1 MRQECVDLISQTIGR
16 KLTPSEGDNIVS
28 NIKNKMGEIRRRDPN
43 AWAALTRDDRIRA
56 AGQEV
61 AQDILDSAM
70 RKKGNLLKQVLRQ
83 DERIRDMKRLGTEE
97 DIFAFAAVAKI
108 MQDTYRKARGIQNEY
123 LTQMLD
129 TLNGIK
135 SKWLGFVE
143 DAADVDAFVRE
154 AFGENTGNQRAKEA
168 WIAFSNTAEA
178 MRQRANR
185 AGAEI
190 GKLDYGYIPQS
201 HDWWKVRKAGKD
213 AWVNEIM
220 PLMDRERFTDAE
232 GNAMSDSDLRELLG
246 AAFDDIVTS
255 GSPEGDIGQ
264 IAANLP
270 KIQSERYV
278 KYPHRVLHFK
288 DAQSYLT
295 YEAKYGRGSLTGALI
310 GHVTKM
316 ANDIALLESFG
327 PKPQSSYNMLKGVAE
342 SVALNAQK
350 DQTSWKLL
358 TKYSDYQGLTGT
370 NIDEIWN
377 VLTGKASQVA
387 INSSGVANFM
397 AGWRNLEVAGK
408 LGKAFIS
415 SFSDIPS
422 YFVATGFNRLGF
434 ADGLKFFFAAY
445 GADWKDYATRAGF
458 LADSIASDF
467 CRWGSDNIGEGWTA
481 KMAQATMKASFLNAF
496 TDATR
501 RAFCLNMMAG
511 FAKMAKKGWNDLDAY
526 DQARLQEGG
535 ITPDDWELIRIAG
548 TETHNGIEFIT
559 IRQLQAL
566 QGNALSNASQDV
578 LDALPGK
585 FLGFI
590 INESEMASL
599 GPDLITRAETTR
611 GEQRG
616 TLKGELARSF
626 FLFKSFPIA
635 MMERHFRRAGFL
647 NRHGT
652 MVDQVAYAAGILV
665 ATSVFGALSVQLQN
679 LLNGKD
685 FQDVSSGKFWL
696 NGMAKGG
703 GLGFL
708 GDYLANG
715 LSDDARYG
723 AMSGLTNFAGPIVGT
738 TVDVADLATASM
750 GSAIYDKQTKPA
762 ARAVRL
768 VRSHM
773 PFVNMWYTA
782 TAIDRAVMNELQD
795 YLSPGYLSRL
805 EARQRRGTGQEYW
818 WGLGEPMPER
828 APRFA
833 EQPNR

>member
-1 MRQECVDLISQTIGR
+1 MKQECVDLISKTIGR
-16 KLTPSEGDNIVS
+16 NLTPAEGDNIVF
-28 NIKNKMGEIRRRDPN
+28 NIKNKMGEIRRRDQK
-43 AWAALTRDDRIRA
+43 AWANMTRDDRIRA

-61 AQDILDSAM
+61 AQDILDAAM
-70 RKKGNLLKQVLRQ
+70 RKKSNLLKQVLRQ
-83 DERIRDMKRLGTEE
+83 DERIRDLERLKAEE
-97 DIFAFAAVAKI
+97 GIESYAAVAKI

-143 DAADVDAFVRE
+143 DAGDVEAFVRE
-154 AFGENTGNQRAKEA
+154 AFGENTGNKRAHDA

-178 MRQRANR
+178 MRQRAVR

-201 HDWWKVRKAGKD
+201 HDWWKVRKAGQA
-213 AWVNEIM
+213 AWVDEIM
-220 PLMDRERFTDAE
+220 PLLDRERFTDAD
-232 GNAMSDSDLRELLG
+232 GNAMSDTDLRALLE
-246 AAFDDIVTS
+246 AAYNDIVTS
-255 GSPEGDIGQ
+255 GSPEGDITQ

-270 KIQSERYV
+270 KIQAARYV

-288 DAQSYLT
+288 DAQSFLS
-295 YEAKYGRGSLTGALI
+295 YEAKFGRGSLTGSLI
-310 GHVTKM
+310 GHVAKM
-316 ANDIALLESFG
+316 SNDIALLESFG
-327 PKPQSSYNMLKGVAE
+327 PKPQTTYNMMKGVAVN
-342 SVALNAQK
+342 VANNAK
-350 DQTSWKLL
+350 LVETGWKLFW
-358 TKYSDYQGLTGT
+358 KYSDKHGFFLTNT
-370 NIDEIWN
+370 DEIWN
-377 VLTGKASQVA
+377 VLTGRASQIEV
-387 INSSGVANFM
+387 NSEGFAEIM

-434 ADGLKFFFAAY
+434 ADGMKFFLAAY
-445 GADWKDYATRAGF
+445 GSDWKDYATRAGF
-458 LADSIASDF
+458 IADSIASDF

-511 FAKMAKKGWNDLDAY
+511 FAKMAKNGWNDLDAY
-526 DQARLQEGG
+526 DRARLQDGG
-535 ITPDDWELIRIAG
+535 ITPDDWELIRSAG

-566 QGNALSNASQDV
+566 QSNALANASQDV

-585 FLGFI
+585 YLGFI

-616 TLKGELARSF
+616 TIKGELARSF

-635 MMERHFRRAGFL
+635 MMERHFRRAAFL
-647 NRHGT
+647 HRHGT
-652 MVDQVAYAAGILV
+652 MVDQVAYAAGIVV

-685 FQDVSSGKFWL
+685 LQDMTSSKFWV
-696 NGMAKGG
+696 NGLAKGG

-715 LSDDARYG
+715 LTEDARYG
-723 AMSGLTNFAGPIVGT
+723 SMSGLTNFAGPIVGT
-738 TVDVADLATASM
+738 TVDVFDLGTSMM
-750 GSAIYDKQTKPA
+750 GSAIFDKQTKPA
-762 ARAVRL
+762 SRAVRI

-773 PFVNMWYTA
+773 PFVNMWYTS
-782 TAIDRAVMNELQD
+782 TVIDRAVMNELQD
-795 YLSPGYLSRL
+795 YLSPGYLRRM
-805 EARQRRGTGQEYW
+805 EAKQRRGTGQGYW
-818 WGLGEPMPER
+818 WGLDEPLPDR
-828 APRFA
+828 APKMA
-833 EQPNR
+833 KQPNR